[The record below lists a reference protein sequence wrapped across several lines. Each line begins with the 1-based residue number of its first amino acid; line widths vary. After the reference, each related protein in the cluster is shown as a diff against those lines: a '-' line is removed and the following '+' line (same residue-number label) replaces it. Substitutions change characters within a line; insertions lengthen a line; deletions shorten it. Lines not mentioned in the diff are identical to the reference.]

1 MRRKPPQPLFPNR
14 SVWRRV
20 FDTHLLHRVADAVAD
35 EGRINY
41 EKAIAADRHDIFE
54 GLTFYSPNVNIFR
67 DPRWGR
73 GQETYGEDPYLTAQ
87 LGVAYIT
94 GLQGNDPKHL
104 KVAAT
109 AKHFAVHSGPEPSR
123 HVFDAVVSKHDLE
136 DTYFPAFRAAV
147 EEGKVAMVMC
157 SYNAINGVPACANI
171 DVLQGIVRDT
181 WKFKGVVASDCN
193 AVTDLFEPRHYAN
206 SDAAAASKALRA
218 GTDNECV
225 IDFILAKVPHS
236 LKYVEAVK
244 SGLLTE
250 SELDRALV
258 RNFTVRFRLGMF
270 DRTTD
275 KTTALTLGEARLDN
289 EARQKLNLEAARK
302 TMVLLK
308 NNGVLPLASNVKR
321 ILVTGSLAADRDVL
335 LGNYHGRP
343 PYTVTALEGIRKTF
357 PQAEIVYE
365 PGVYFPA
372 EPSELV
378 PDLVLTT
385 NDGKPG
391 LKAEFFA
398 GATPSGTPF
407 ETRVVPNVDITDP
420 ATLLHKRGMT
430 MTIQW
435 TGWLTPN
442 ETGTYRLGVK
452 GMSNRVSLDGKVVV
466 DDTEPHAPDIKT
478 AEVKLEKGRR
488 YAITVESLPGPEQ
501 ITQLV
506 WQIIRPDV
514 RERAIAAARSADLV
528 IAVAGITSN
537 LEGKEKSTDVPGF
550 KGGDRTS
557 LDMPQIEEDLLKNL
571 KATRKPLVLVMMN
584 GSAMSINWAKQHADA
599 ILEAWYPGQEGGTAI
614 AETLA
619 GKNNPAGRLP
629 LTFYAGINQLPD
641 FNDYSMAGRTYRYF
655 DGTPLY
661 RFGYGLSYSNFSYS
675 KPVLSSRSIVAGKS
689 LTASVTVKNTSMRD
703 GDEVVQLYLGFP
715 QLPGAPMQALR
726 GFQRIHLKTGESRKV
741 TFSLDPAGLSHV
753 APDGNRIVSAGR
765 YELSLG
771 GSGSGDVAGN
781 VREQFT
787 ITGKTLTLSGQHSH

>member
-41 EKAIAADRHDIFE
+41 EKAIAAGRHDIFE

-193 AVTDLFEPRHYAN
+193 AVTDLFELRHYAN
-206 SDAAAASKALRA
+206 SDAAAAAKALRA